1 MSFSV
6 STLVLLE
13 RASSENVKWSD
24 LNWVGP
30 EIHENSAFHGVYQ
43 SNSCHFFYTSKDFG
57 SGLMIMLQ

>member
-30 EIHENSAFHGVYQ
+30 GIHEH
-43 SNSCHFFYTSKDFG
+43 
-57 SGLMIMLQ
+57 